1 MIVVLKML
9 ESQCTGQRTH
19 SFMKTINCWG
29 FWNNLNQWFF
39 HFEIFKRIW
48 SGGSLEIKE
57 PPKTDTYPLT
67 HMQVETTSFVIE
79 PWFSK
84 NWKLKKIKLSIRWFF
99 QANCLFCD
107 VSEMT
112 AASSSQILIFSQKT
126 GTSSSLVLKIL
137 KNQNHWLFKNQIIAQ
152 HWC

>member
-1 MIVVLKML
+1 MIVVLRML
-9 ESQCTGQRTH
+9 ECQCTGQRTH
-19 SFMKTINCWG
+19 SFTKTINCWG
-29 FWNNLNQWFF
+29 FWNNLNPWFF
-39 HFEIFKRIW
+39 DFEILKRIW
-48 SGGSLEIKE
+48 TGGSLEIEE
-57 PPKTDTYPLT
+57 PPKTDIYPLA
-67 HMQVETTSFVIE
+67 HMQVETTSFGIE

-99 QANCLFCD
+99 QENCLFCD

-137 KNQNHWLFKNQIIAQ
+137 KNQNPWLFKNQIIAQ